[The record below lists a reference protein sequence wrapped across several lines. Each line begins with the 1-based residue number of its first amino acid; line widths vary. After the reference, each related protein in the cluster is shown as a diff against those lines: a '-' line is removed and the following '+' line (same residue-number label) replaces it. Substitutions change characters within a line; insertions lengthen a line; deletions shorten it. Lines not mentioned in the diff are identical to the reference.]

1 MLRAPKPASIVANV
15 RRAWRRSLQIRVVTI
30 TLAAAGALVLTFG
43 LVVGGLI
50 TNGLVNAKTAAA
62 QKIVD
67 STKSTAFL
75 QLNQVGPSD
84 PLAANKIGVALS
96 TATGGDDSV
105 AVVLVPDSPD
115 EIKGLPRVDLPPQL
129 TRSVSS
135 MKYLQQRIN
144 LDLSQAGRPGTQLYL
159 VFGVQLGLS
168 WGDSDA
174 QLYYF
179 FPLEAVVAQADQ
191 VDNTI
196 AVTGVLLVV
205 MLGLVVFFVTR
216 LVVRPVR
223 VAARTAQRLS
233 NGLLD
238 QRMEVTGEDDLAA
251 LAASFNQMAE
261 NLQRHILR
269 LEEMS
274 RLQRRFT
281 SDVSH
286 ELRTPL
292 TTVRMAADLIFNI
305 RAELDPMVSRSAE
318 LLQAELDRFEGL
330 LAELLEISRFDAGFA
345 ALDAEPANL
354 GPLVERA
361 VERLRPVAER
371 AGLTVEVDLPAEP
384 VVAEVDVRRVERILR
399 NLIGNAI
406 EHGEGRPVLVRL
418 AAREGAVAITV
429 RDHGVG
435 LKPGDEKLVFN
446 RFWRADPSRAR
457 QTGGTGLG
465 LSISAEDARLHGG
478 WLEAWG
484 APGQGAQFRLTVP
497 ARAGDR
503 LVSSPLRLVPTDFRP
518 PTEAEAEQWTGPG
531 APSPDGAVRPVVRA
545 TVEPLVPLVPELA
558 PVREPARASLARP
571 ADTPG
576 GSPHRM
582 GATAARLAR
591 SARAARSTL
600 AGRGAATGVSPSDGG
615 ASAASSSDMDDP
627 SDMADP
633 AVDAADGG
641 DAVRSPIV
649 GSSRSDVDGPG
660 PSDVDGSGLSE
671 GDAKG
676 GKRARPGAGRP
687 AGGGKA
693 RAGEIPAA
701 RSGSKSGPT
710 PRSAAAP
717 RSSAAAPGKPDS
729 VPVPAATGADDD

>member
-1 MLRAPKPASIVANV
+1 MLRTPRPASLLANA
-15 RRAWRRSLQIRVVTI
+15 RRAWRQSLQVRVITI
-30 TLAAAGALVLTFG
+30 TLASSGALVLTFG

-50 TNGLVNAKTAAA
+50 TNGLVNAKTGSELQVVKDGSA
-62 QKIVD
+62 QAKAQLDLIIFNDPQLNSRVD
-67 STKSTAFL
+67 SVLKSPSV
-75 QLNQVGPSD
+75 VGRD
-84 PLAANKIGVALS
+84 QDVTLAL
-96 TATGGDDSV
+96 
-105 AVVLVPDSPD
+105 LPD
-115 EIKGLPRVDLPPQL
+115 ESNTRLGELDHIRLPDEL
-129 TRSVSS
+129 TGAVHD
-135 MKYLQQRIN
+135 MGFVQQRTY
-144 LDLSQAGRPGTQLYL
+144 LDLGPGNGGRKLYL
-159 VFGVQLGLS
+159 VFGRELDQAYLGKVQLFY
-168 WGDSDA
+168 
-174 QLYYF
+174 LY
-179 FPLEAVVAQADQ
+179 PLDDVVQQADL
-191 VDNTI
+191 VSNTI
-196 AVTGVLLVV
+196 AITGVALVL

-216 LVVRPVR
+216 LVVSPVR

-269 LEEMS
+269 LEDMS

-292 TTVRMAADLIFNI
+292 TTVRMAADLIFNT
-305 RAELDPMVSRSAE
+305 REDLDPVVARSAE
-318 LLQAELDRFEGL
+318 LLQTELDRFEGL

-361 VERLRPVAER
+361 VDRLRSVAER
-371 AGLTVEVDLPAEP
+371 AGVEVEVDVPADP

-406 EHGEGRPVLVRL
+406 EHSEGRPVLVRL
-418 AAREGAVAITV
+418 AAREGAAAVTV

-435 LKPGDEKLVFN
+435 LKPGEEKLVFN

-518 PTEAEAEQWTGPG
+518 PVDAELEPWSASAAPADEFDRLDPHRPASRPPAPRARDTAERPSSPG
-531 APSPDGAVRPVVRA
+531 KSGKTARSGGAA
-545 TVEPLVPLVPELA
+545 
-558 PVREPARASLARP
+558 ARAL
-571 ADTPG
+571 
-576 GSPHRM
+576 
-582 GATAARLAR
+582 
-591 SARAARSTL
+591 RAARSTV
-600 AGRGAATGVSPSDGG
+600 ADRGEPPVAVEPGD
-615 ASAASSSDMDDP
+615 
-627 SDMADP
+627 
-633 AVDAADGG
+633 VDA
-641 DAVRSPIV
+641 
-649 GSSRSDVDGPG
+649 
-660 PSDVDGSGLSE
+660 
-671 GDAKG
+671 
-676 GKRARPGAGRP
+676 
-687 AGGGKA
+687 
-693 RAGEIPAA
+693 
-701 RSGSKSGPT
+701 
-710 PRSAAAP
+710 
-717 RSSAAAPGKPDS
+717 
-729 VPVPAATGADDD
+729 